1 MRKKMNDKGDEIK
14 KIKGAFQHM
23 LHEYK
28 LDSRYT
34 ATVIKASWEKIMG
47 KPIASRTSQISLKNG
62 KLRVRLTSAPLK
74 NELNMSKSKILELIE
89 KEFGKGVVK
98 EIIFI

>member
-1 MRKKMNDKGDEIK
+1 MSKDRDDIK

-23 LHEYK
+23 LNEYK

-34 ATVIKASWEKIMG
+34 ATVIKGSWEKLMG
-47 KPIASRTSQISLKNG
+47 KPIASRTSQITLKNG
-62 KLRVRLTSAPLK
+62 KLRVKLTSAPLK
-74 NELNMSKSKILELIE
+74 HELNMSKSKILELLE
-89 KEFGKGVVK
+89 TEFGQGVVK

>member
-1 MRKKMNDKGDEIK
+1 MTMGDKNHDIK

-23 LHEYK
+23 LNEYK
-28 LDSRYT
+28 LDSKYT
-34 ATVIKASWEKIMG
+34 TVLIKASWEKLMG

-62 KLRVRLTSAPLK
+62 KLSVKLTSAPLK
-74 NELNMSKSKILELIE
+74 NELNMSKSKILELLE
-89 KEFGKGVVK
+89 KEFGKGVVR